1 MAGMVL
7 IDLQKAFVIIDH
19 DILLKQ
25 ISIIGFAKQAIDW
38 FQTYLSNQLFRVSL
52 ENIYSEPSSITCAV
66 PQGLILGRLLFLLYV
81 NDMLQAVKSNLF
93 SYADDSYLVFQGK
106 SIKEIENRLNED
118 FENLCDWFIH
128 IVEDKTESILFVS
141 KRKIKKVPNLIIKY
155 KDIQIK
161 QYSKVTYLGCILDE
175 AISGLSM
182 TYLISKINSR
192 LKILQ
197 RKNKFL
203 TPAL

>member
-1 MAGMVL
+1 
-7 IDLQKAFVIIDH
+7 
-19 DILLKQ
+19 
-25 ISIIGFAKQAIDW
+25 
-38 FQTYLSNQLFRVSL
+38 
-52 ENIYSEPSSITCAV
+52 
-66 PQGLILGRLLFLLYV
+66 
-81 NDMLQAVKSNLF
+81 MLQAVKSNLF

-161 QYSKVTYLGCILDE
+161 QHSKVTYLGCILDE